1 MIEFLTVI
9 LLGLSSLLY
18 SQIEFEA
25 NDIIIQNEVT
35 GKLTIEGYSNKE
47 MYKNQKCNFSENTTE
62 QKFCNFFNLNTKEEL
77 TTFFNPYEIASSYKK
92 EDYLDK
98 MKTYNKKSNFY
109 TLDSKYIFDYGI
121 SKDIFIKYIN
131 TNEVFPK
138 AIYSTFY
145 FQNFSNKLIVK
156 DMGENFDLGLF
167 LITSNTNRTIN
178 YLNKFNTEKIDITS
192 LCTNVLNNIKNRP
205 KKNNFFELIDKGYSP
220 FFKDKNKTVSEVVP
234 QKKVTYGFK
243 KTFHDIINGVVLK
256 KNKISKKEIM
266 EKYNIPLKNL
276 VKDSLSVKEIIK
288 VNTLNNDFQIIKF
301 YDVKPVIKTNYQV
314 LNNDIVKKNSLL
326 TILMKINFEVF
337 INIYS
342 DEKSDKFPEINKL
355 KPLFQD
361 ANGVLNIEKL
371 AKVIKENKST
381 LSKYLEE

>member
-1 MIEFLTVI
+1 MKEFLTVI

-47 MYKNQKCNFSENTTE
+47 LYKNKKCNFSENTPE

-98 MKTYNKKSNFY
+98 MKTYNKKGNFY

-131 TNEVFPK
+131 TNEVFTKP
-138 AIYSTFY
+138 IYSAFY
-145 FQNFSNKLIVK
+145 LQNFSNKLIVK
-156 DMGENFDLGLF
+156 DAGENFDLGLF
-167 LITSNTNRTIN
+167 LLTSNTNRTIN
-178 YLNKFNTEKIDITS
+178 YLNKFNTEKIDITL
-192 LCTNVLNNIKNRP
+192 LCTNVLKNIKNRP
-205 KKNNFFELIDKGYSP
+205 KKNSVFELIDKKYSP
-220 FFKDKNKTVSEVVP
+220 FFKDKNETVSEVVP
-234 QKKVTYGFK
+234 QKKVTYSFK
-243 KTFHDIINGVVLK
+243 KTFNDIINGVVLK
-256 KNKISKKEIM
+256 KNKVSKEEIID
-266 EKYNIPLKNL
+266 KYNIPAKNL

-301 YDVKPVIKTNYQV
+301 YDAKSVIKTNYQV

-326 TILMKINFEVF
+326 TVLMKINFEVF
-337 INIYS
+337 INFYS
-342 DEKSDKFPEINKL
+342 NEKSKNYPEINKL
-355 KPLFQD
+355 KSLVQD

-371 AKVIKENKST
+371 AKVIKENKT
-381 LSKYLEE
+381 NLSKYLEE